1 MPVIKVWCLPDLPE
15 NEYGR
20 LHKAIVGAVC
30 AVKELDLKT
39 EDDMTVL
46 FPADKMKYGLG
57 TVIVVEV
64 TGLTDKPERT
74 LAVRQRLALNIGL
87 IVSEIFPDAKIESFV
102 YPDDKVR
109 DAFWCSNELKLKG
122 SENGKS

>member
-1 MPVIKVWCLPDLPE
+1 MPVIKVWCLPDLSE
-15 NEYGR
+15 NEYSR

-74 LAVRQRLALNIGL
+74 LTVRQRLALNIGL
-87 IVSEIFPDAKIESFV
+87 IVSEIFPDAKVESFV

-109 DAFWCSNELKLKG
+109 DAFWCSNELKH
-122 SENGKS
+122 